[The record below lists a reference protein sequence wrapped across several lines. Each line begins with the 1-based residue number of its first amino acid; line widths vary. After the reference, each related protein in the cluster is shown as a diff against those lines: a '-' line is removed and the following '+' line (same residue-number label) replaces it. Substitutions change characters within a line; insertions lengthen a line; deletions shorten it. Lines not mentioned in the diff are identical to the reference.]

1 MIVLVKMTGGDDYMS
16 AVFSAVKL
24 ETPGHRPICCFVI
37 TPLHTFPAS

>member
-24 ETPGHRPICCFVI
+24 ESPVI
-37 TPLHTFPAS
+37 GRYVVL